1 MPTTAFWRCFLP
13 SLAIQLATPRINI
26 VSETTT
32 APANGNAAAAETNE
46 VTEEIT
52 VKSKKAE
59 EPTTSSAIQVAQPH
73 LWGNRPVSPSA
84 IIVHHTMNAS
94 GIRPVTSSGI
104 EIFDTMSASG
114 IRPIF
119 ASTLHVTGN
128 IGHRPIASNVLEESD
143 SLMGYI
149 D

>member
-1 MPTTAFWRCFLP
+1 M
-13 SLAIQLATPRINI
+13 
-26 VSETTT
+26 SETTT
-32 APANGNAAAAETNE
+32 VPANGNALAAETKE
-46 VTEEIT
+46 EEIT

-73 LWGNRPVSPSA
+73 LPGNRPVSPSA

-143 SLMGYI
+143 TLMGYI